1 MASLQLPQGVRES
14 GSAHLWL
21 QRYRRS
27 LTYPLCACAYVP
39 VLCACACASARARA
53 PQGMAWRLDCRVRK
67 AGRARKRSYARP
79 LISAACV
86 DLTGCVEANK
96 AHVEAHDKPNAHQ
109 SSRMIGS
116 VTDKMHFFESN
127 FALPFFG
134 SHGYG
139 SGSGKMLRR
148 RARHTRGQPAGAA
161 ASEVW
166 EGGGGWRTAA
176 WTAR

>member
-1 MASLQLPQGVRES
+1 MCP
-14 GSAHLWL
+14 
-21 QRYRRS
+21 
-27 LTYPLCACAYVP
+27 CYVP
-39 VLCACACASARARA
+39 APAPVPVPVRRREWLGAWTAVCARLGERANA
-53 PQGMAWRLDCRVRK
+53 
-67 AGRARKRSYARP
+67 RSYARP